1 MKLSNEQLK
10 AIYYGAIWFD
20 EDAEG
25 YLHSYQYTQPQIDYF
40 KEAFDFWYERC
51 TASSAKTLEFTT
63 TATKVSFD
71 YKIIW
76 IGSMDSI
83 ELSIDG
89 LPVDI
94 RYVKD
99 LEKEG
104 RISFELPEGSK
115 DVVIYLPADAT
126 ILLKNA
132 EINGEY
138 TPAKKGEKVL
148 WLGDSITQGFG
159 PLRSFHTYVSAANR
173 QLNYDIVNQGIGG
186 YVYDKNSLMDMGV
199 HFDKLIVALGTN
211 QHGDPTM
218 DACEEYYERLFEIYG
233 TDIPVLCITPLWRG
247 DTQDDTKALQH
258 YCEGIRQVCAKY
270 KNITI
275 VEGWKLVPH
284 LPEYYLDN
292 LHPNCIGTQLYADG
306 LVEAIRRTGF

>member
-89 LPVDI
+89 MPVDI

-186 YVYDKNSLMDMGV
+186 
-199 HFDKLIVALGTN
+199 
-211 QHGDPTM
+211 
-218 DACEEYYERLFEIYG
+218 
-233 TDIPVLCITPLWRG
+233 
-247 DTQDDTKALQH
+247 
-258 YCEGIRQVCAKY
+258 
-270 KNITI
+270 
-275 VEGWKLVPH
+275 
-284 LPEYYLDN
+284 
-292 LHPNCIGTQLYADG
+292 
-306 LVEAIRRTGF
+306 